1 MLDSNQNIETTCKSK
16 LNLAELKDVSVKKF
30 KKKLEKP
37 KTEKKTRKTKKKKQK
52 QKTKLLEKQKTIPRL
67 WNFVGKYHFRLWFFA
82 SN

>member
-1 MLDSNQNIETTCKSK
+1 MCRSK
-16 LNLAELKDVSVKKF
+16 N
-30 KKKLEKP
+30 KKKLEKT
-37 KTEKKTRKTKKKKQK
+37 KTEKKQEKLRNKKQK